1 MRIRQFLPDIPTKSL
16 WYLLL
21 CSTGILLFVLVGLYP
36 LQNSLNQLDEGLA
49 ETRVRIEEQKTLF
62 PLYKE
67 LMGKALKTET
77 KTLLLPDSVQSGISV
92 DQIEDISLLLQKMVQ
107 ECDLQPISSAP
118 DAKSLTSA
126 SNSMS
131 VNLIVRGDFL
141 RLRKL
146 LVKLETLPWLDH
158 IQEMQIVE
166 APAGREFRIKFW
178 VAVSREK
185 SRYR

>member
-1 MRIRQFLPDIPTKSL
+1 MRIKQLLPNIPAQSL
-16 WYLLL
+16 WYILL
-21 CSTGILLFVLVGLYP
+21 CSTGILLFILIGLYP
-36 LQNSLNQLDEGLA
+36 LQTSLNRLDESLA

-67 LMGKALKTET
+67 LMGRALKTET
-77 KTLLLPDSVQSGISV
+77 KTLLLPDSVRSGISV
-92 DQIEDISLLLQKMVQ
+92 DQIADVSLLLQKMVQ
-107 ECDLQPISSAP
+107 ECDLQPISCAP
-118 DAKSLTSA
+118 DAKSLTSN

-131 VNLIVRGDFL
+131 VHLTARGDFL

-146 LVKLETLPWLDH
+146 LVKLETLPWLER
-158 IQEMQIVE
+158 IQEMQILE